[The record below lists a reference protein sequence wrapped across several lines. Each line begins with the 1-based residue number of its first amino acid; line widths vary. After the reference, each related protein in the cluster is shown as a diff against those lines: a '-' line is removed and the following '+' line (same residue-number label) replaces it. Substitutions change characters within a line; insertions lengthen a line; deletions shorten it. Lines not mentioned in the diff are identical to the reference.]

1 MTCYNELEGVIVMEN
16 FNFYSP
22 TEFVFGKDTE
32 KDVGKLVKKHG
43 AKKVFLH
50 YGGGSIKR
58 TGLYDKV
65 IKSLKDTGIDYVELG
80 GVKPNPVDSKVYEG
94 IELCKKENCDFML
107 AVGGGSV
114 IDSAKAIAAGV
125 KYDGDF
131 WDFYDG
137 KAVIEEALSVGT
149 ILTIPA
155 AGSEGSSATV
165 ITKEDEGLKRGTG
178 SNVLRPKFSIINPEL
193 TYTLPMWQ
201 TSAGIV
207 DMMAHI
213 FERYLSKTKDV
224 ILTDRL
230 MEATLISIME
240 AARKIMIQSENYEAR
255 ATICWA
261 GTIAHNG
268 SLSVG
273 RQEDWTTHGLEH
285 ELSALYDMTHGAG
298 LAVMFP
304 TYMAYTLDED
314 LERFYRLAT
323 KVFGVPE
330 NHFDKKTAALE
341 GINRLRKFFKEIGMP
356 TTLEEADASA
366 DDIPKLL
373 RTLKIN
379 NGESFGNFKSLTL
392 KDAENI
398 YKLASKY

>member
-1 MTCYNELEGVIVMEN
+1 MEN

-32 KDVGKLVKKHG
+32 KEVGNLVKKYG

-58 TGLYDKV
+58 TGLYDRVTKTLEDAGV
-65 IKSLKDTGIDYVELG
+65 DYVELG

-131 WDFYDG
+131 WDFYDR
-137 KAVIEEALSVGT
+137 KAAIKDALPVGT

-165 ITKEDEGLKRGTG
+165 ITKEDEGLKRGSG
-178 SNVLRPKFSIINPEL
+178 SNLLRPKFSIINPEL

-201 TSAGIV
+201 TAAGIV

-213 FERYLSKTKDV
+213 FERYLSKTEDV

-230 MEATLISIME
+230 MEATLVSIME
-240 AARKIMIQSENYEAR
+240 AARKILIQSDNYEAR
-255 ATICWA
+255 ATICWS

-268 SLSVG
+268 ILGVG
-273 RQEDWTTHGLEH
+273 RQEEWTTHGLEH

-304 TYMAYTLDED
+304 AYMTYTLEED
-314 LERFYRLAT
+314 IERYYRLAT

-330 NHFDKKTAALE
+330 NHFDKRVAALE
-341 GINRLRKFFKEIGMP
+341 GIKRLKNFFKEIGMP
-356 TTLEEADASA
+356 ITLEEAGAKKE
-366 DDIPKLL
+366 DIPKLIK
-373 RTLKIN
+373 TLKIN
-379 NGESFGNFKSLTL
+379 SGESFGNFRTLTL
-392 KDAENI
+392 EDAENI
-398 YKLASKY
+398 YTIASEK